1 MSLTLLFIGGI
12 IIVRMYMYAGYC
24 TADCRFLFYLLSV
37 CDLLC
42 SFCIHVYLCC
52 TLSCCVCPF
61 CPSLPFIFLYLSY
74 VACIFICLST
84 FLSIY
89 SSLSLSPSLPVFS
102 WCSLLSDASLQ
113 ALEYYYDL
121 QFYWKKGNSLQL

>member
-1 MSLTLLFIGGI
+1 
-12 IIVRMYMYAGYC
+12 MYMYAGYC

-61 CPSLPFIFLYLSY
+61 CPSFPFIFILCGMYFYLSLYL
-74 VACIFICLST
+74 FCL
-84 FLSIY
+84 Y
-89 SSLSLSPSLPVFS
+89 APPSLPPSLSPSLPVFS

>member
-1 MSLTLLFIGGI
+1 MC
-12 IIVRMYMYAGYC
+12 VYMYAGYC

-61 CPSLPFIFLYLSY
+61 CPSFPCIFLSLFY

-84 FLSIY
+84 FFVYML
-89 SSLSLSPSLPVFS
+89 LPPSLPLSLPLFLSSVGVRYYQMLPFKL
-102 WCSLLSDASLQ
+102 WNIIMICSFIGKKVIHFNFIA
-113 ALEYYYDL
+113 ALVWQPY
-121 QFYWKKGNSLQL
+121 

>member
-1 MSLTLLFIGGI
+1 MC
-12 IIVRMYMYAGYC
+12 VYMYAGYC

-61 CPSLPFIFLYLSY
+61 CPSFPFIFILCGMYFYLSLYL
-74 VACIFICLST
+74 FCL
-84 FLSIY
+84 Y
-89 SSLSLSPSLPVFS
+89 APPSLPPSLPLFLSSVGVRYYQMLPFKL
-102 WCSLLSDASLQ
+102 WNIIMICSFIGKKVIHFNFIA
-113 ALEYYYDL
+113 ALVWQPY
-121 QFYWKKGNSLQL
+121 

>member
-1 MSLTLLFIGGI
+1 MH
-12 IIVRMYMYAGYC
+12 VYVQYAGYC

-42 SFCIHVYLCC
+42 SFVYMCIYVVPSLIVFVLFVLPSLLSFYLYIMWHVF
-52 TLSCCVCPF
+52 V
-61 CPSLPFIFLYLSY
+61 SLPF
-74 VACIFICLST
+74 
-84 FLSIY
+84 LSIC
-89 SSLSLSPSLPVFS
+89 SSLPLPLSPSLPVFS